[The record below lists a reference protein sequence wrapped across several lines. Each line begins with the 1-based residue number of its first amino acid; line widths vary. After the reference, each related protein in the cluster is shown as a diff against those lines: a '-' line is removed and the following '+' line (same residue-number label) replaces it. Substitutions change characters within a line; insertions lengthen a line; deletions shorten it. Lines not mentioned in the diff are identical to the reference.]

1 MTDANRRQFLKT
13 AGAVGIAGVTLG
25 TGTAAAGG
33 GAETLSAPDDYPRV
47 STRDHYEITWW
58 GSVERADDESATS
71 YDVRGDWSG
80 LGSAGELLVFVH
92 GWRSDDGSDDAI
104 DRAYTAG
111 KALEE
116 VGYDEFDVAFSWDS
130 DKGGGL
136 DQGWYE
142 GQEIANRN
150 GSKLAN
156 FVTDWNDADGRPVRL
171 VCHSLGAQVTLSA
184 LSVLDSWGRAN
195 AVRDVVML
203 GGAAD
208 NEACSVGGEYGD
220 GIATAAEEVVNC
232 HKTDDDV
239 LQWAY
244 SIGEFNS
251 AVGETGVEGTPP
263 GNYRD
268 VNVTDAV
275 PDHYSYPELA
285 EDGGCMDVVV
295 DNW

>member
-1 MTDANRRQFLKT
+1 MIDGTRRQFLKT

-47 STRDHYEITWW
+47 STRDHYEINWW
-58 GSVERADDESATS
+58 GSVERAGDESATS

-92 GWRSDDGSDDAI
+92 GWRSDDDSDDAI

-111 KALEE
+111 EALAE

-142 GQEIANRN
+142 AQEIANRN
-150 GSKLAN
+150 GPKLAN
-156 FVTDWNDADGRPVRL
+156 FVTDWNDADGRPVRV

-184 LSVLDSWGRAN
+184 LNALEAWGRAN
-195 AVRDVVML
+195 AVRDVVVL

-220 GIATAAEEVVNC
+220 GIATAAEQVVNC
-232 HKTDDDV
+232 HKTDDAV

-263 GNYRD
+263 GNYWD
-268 VNVTDAV
+268 VNVTEAV

-295 DNW
+295 NNW